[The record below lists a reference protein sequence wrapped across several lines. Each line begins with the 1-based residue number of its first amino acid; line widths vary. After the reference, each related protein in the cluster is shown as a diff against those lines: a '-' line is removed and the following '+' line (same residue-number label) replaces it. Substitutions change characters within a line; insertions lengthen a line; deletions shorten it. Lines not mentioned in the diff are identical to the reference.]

1 MLQSNRLVPTMDRNT
16 FLELLGNAELLVS
29 LSILYQITIYLEEK
43 FKLKTVFLNGVL
55 LGLIGV
61 ALMSIPVR
69 LTNGTLFDTRS
80 ILIGLIGL
88 IFGYVPALISA
99 VIMIAFRIYLGGPGA
114 LMGSLVIVS
123 SCVIGLIWTR
133 WSQFMKIRNSWLNLY
148 LFGILIHA
156 VMLIWTLV
164 LPDSIRANTF
174 NAIAFPVIIIYPLG
188 TVVVGKLLQTQKEL
202 RENTASIRNAEQK
215 FHSIFDQA
223 QIGIGYASLK
233 GKFMDMNQMFCDT
246 LGYSGEELKR
256 LSIMEIIYQ
265 DDVAMDMELI
275 RKLKRNEIQHFSI
288 DKRMIKHDGS
298 LIWVNLTVSLME
310 FEKDQE
316 NYIMCA
322 IVDINERKNA
332 EELMLYL
339 NIHDQ
344 QTDMFN
350 RRYFEEKIKELDI
363 LPNHPIAMILI
374 NLNGLKIVNDAYGF
388 KTGDIMLK
396 KVAGILKK
404 VNGDC
409 STQARI
415 SGSEFAI
422 VYTKTDKEKANDIVL
437 ALRKSFLDE
446 SVENIHLSI
455 TAGYAIKENEQ
466 DDILDTFKL
475 AENRLSK
482 ENLIDKTSMASRT
495 IDIIMNSL
503 FEKNSREMLHS
514 KRVSQ
519 LCEFIADHLH
529 LDESEINKIKIAG
542 LMHDIGKIGI
552 NDHILNKVG
561 KLTPDE
567 WEETKRH
574 SETGYRILSSANE
587 FSEIAD
593 YILSHHE
600 RWDGNGYPRGLKE
613 EKIHLYSRIIAI
625 ADSFDAMTSERTYRR
640 ALSIREAI
648 DEIKRN
654 SGTQFDPHIAEVFV
668 EALLEG

>member
-1 MLQSNRLVPTMDRNT
+1 MDRNT
-16 FLELLGNAELLVS
+16 FLQLLSNAELLVS
-29 LSILYQITIYLEEK
+29 LSILYQITVYLEEK
-43 FKLKTVFLNGVL
+43 FKLKTVFLNGLL
-55 LGLIGV
+55 LGFIGV

-99 VIMIAFRIYLGGPGA
+99 VIMIAFRLYLGGPGVV
-114 LMGSLVIVS
+114 MGSLVIVT
-123 SCVIGLIWTR
+123 SCIIGLSWTR
-133 WSQFMKIRNSWLNLY
+133 LSKFMKIRNSWLNLY
-148 LFGILIHA
+148 LFGVFIHA
-156 VMLIWTLV
+156 VMLLCTLA
-164 LPDSIRANTF
+164 LHDSIRTTTF

-202 RENTASIRNAEQK
+202 RETNANIRHAERK

-223 QIGIGYASLK
+223 KIGIGYASFT

-246 LGYSGEELKR
+246 LGYTNEELKQ
-256 LSIMEIIYQ
+256 LNIMELIYQ
-265 DDVAMDMELI
+265 DDVEQDMDLM
-275 RKLKRNEIQHFSI
+275 RKLKRNEIQNFTI
-288 DKRMIKHDGS
+288 DKRLIKQDGT
-298 LIWVNLTVSLME
+298 LLWVNLTVSLME
-310 FEKDQE
+310 FEKGQE

-350 RRYFEEKIKELDI
+350 RRYFEDKIRELDV
-363 LPNHPIAMILI
+363 LANHPIAVILI
-374 NLNGLKIVNDAYGF
+374 NLNGLKIINDAYGF

-422 VYTKTDKEKANDIVL
+422 VYTKTDKEKAADIVL
-437 ALRKSFLDE
+437 ALRKSFIDE
-446 SVENIHLSI
+446 SVENINLSI
-455 TAGYAIKENEQ
+455 TAGYAIKEDAQ

-552 NDHILNKVG
+552 NDHILNK
-561 KLTPDE
+561 
-567 WEETKRH
+567 
-574 SETGYRILSSANE
+574 
-587 FSEIAD
+587 
-593 YILSHHE
+593 
-600 RWDGNGYPRGLKE
+600 
-613 EKIHLYSRIIAI
+613 
-625 ADSFDAMTSERTYRR
+625 
-640 ALSIREAI
+640 
-648 DEIKRN
+648 
-654 SGTQFDPHIAEVFV
+654 
-668 EALLEG
+668 